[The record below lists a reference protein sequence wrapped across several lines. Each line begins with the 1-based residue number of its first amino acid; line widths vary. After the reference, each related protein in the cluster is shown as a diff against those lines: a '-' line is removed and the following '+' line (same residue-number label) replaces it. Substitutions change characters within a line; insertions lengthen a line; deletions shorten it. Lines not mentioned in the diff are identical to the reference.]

1 MAWPQNI
8 ISMREYVH
16 EQVIKNYDRIMTL
29 WIFQQAQ
36 LKNTKLNI
44 EATLTSTDLWS
55 PNQP

>member
-16 EQVIKNYDRIMTL
+16 EQVIKNYDRIMTP

>member
-1 MAWPQNI
+1 
-8 ISMREYVH
+8 MREYVH
-16 EQVIKNYDRIMTL
+16 EQVIKNYDRIMTP